1 MVELST
7 GTAIA
12 IAAGG
17 GAVFLLLLAALVR
30 SSRRWRAASRRL
42 AATATRL
49 ELPGDR
55 PADERD
61 VVGRIERQAQA
72 VVLRLSDES
81 ARADRLA
88 GALGHVGAGVVVC
101 DEQGGVAYRNALA
114 PDSDEAEAPA
124 ADAVRAVL
132 RAAVDGRGEGPR
144 TVELAGPPWRTVAV
158 TGHALDDGRR
168 VVGGVA
174 VIDDVS
180 EGRRLDVVRR
190 DFLAN
195 VTAELQAPV
204 AALGLLAGTIV
215 AEDDPALTRRLAGRL
230 EHDALRVS
238 RLVDD
243 LAELSRLDAQ
253 ALAARGVV
261 PVHLLAAQ
269 AVEEACQAVPGRTVT
284 VDASAAPS
292 GTVVVGDRR
301 QLVSALR
308 RMVENAL
315 RFSAGGSAVTV
326 ALTCGGGWVDVAV
339 TDTGP
344 GIPAGELD
352 RVFECFYRAGRDDR
366 ARTAA
371 GTGIGLAIASQVAAV
386 HGGHVL
392 AASTEGAGSTF
403 TLRLPA
409 AAGPARDRNG
419 GPAAPAAG
427 PAPGAVP

>member
-12 IAAGG
+12 IAVGG
-17 GAVFLLLLAALVR
+17 GAVSLLLLAALVR

-55 PADERD
+55 PADDRD
-61 VVGRIERQAQA
+61 VVSRIERQAQA

-81 ARADRLA
+81 AQAERLA
-88 GALGHVGAGVVVC
+88 GALSHVGAGVVVC

-114 PDSDEAEAPA
+114 PDGDAAEAPA

-132 RAAVDGRGEGPR
+132 QAAVDGRAEPAR
-144 TVELAGPPWRTVAV
+144 TVELTGPPWRTVRV
-158 TGHALDDGRR
+158 RGHALDDGRR

-174 VIDDVS
+174 VVDDVS

-195 VTAELQAPV
+195 MTAELQAPV

-215 AEDDPALTRRLAGRL
+215 AEDDPAVTRRLAGRL
-230 EHDALRVS
+230 EQDAMRVS

-253 ALAARGVV
+253 ALPGRSAV

-269 AVEEACQAVPGRTVT
+269 AVEEARLAVPGCTVT
-284 VDASAAPS
+284 VDGAASPPR
-292 GTVVVGDRR
+292 TVVVGDRR

-315 RFSAGGSAVTV
+315 RYSADGSAVTV
-326 ALTCGGGWVDVAV
+326 ALSCAGGWVDVAV
-339 TDTGP
+339 SDTGA

-352 RVFECFYRAGRDDR
+352 RIFECFYRAGRDGR
-366 ARTAA
+366 AHTAA

-386 HGGHVL
+386 HGGQVL
-392 AASTEGAGSTF
+392 VASTEGAGSTF

-409 AAGPARDRNG
+409 GPVPDAGH
-419 GPAAPAAG
+419 
-427 PAPGAVP
+427 

>member
-17 GAVFLLLLAALVR
+17 GAVSLLLLAALVR

-55 PADERD
+55 PADDRD
-61 VVGRIERQAQA
+61 VVSRIERQAQA

-81 ARADRLA
+81 AQVERLA
-88 GALGHVGAGVVVC
+88 GALGHMGAGVVVC

-114 PDSDEAEAPA
+114 PDGDAAEAPA
-124 ADAVRAVL
+124 ADAVRSVL
-132 RAAVDGRGEGPR
+132 QAAMDGRREPAR
-144 TVELAGPPWRTVAV
+144 TVELTGPPWRTVRV
-158 TGHALDDGRR
+158 SGHALDDGRR

-174 VIDDVS
+174 LVDDVS

-195 VTAELQAPV
+195 MTAELQSPL

-230 EHDALRVS
+230 EQDALRVG

-253 ALAARGVV
+253 AVPGRSVV
-261 PVHLLAAQ
+261 PVDLLAAQ
-269 AVEEACQAVPGRTVT
+269 AVEEARLAVPGRTVT
-284 VDASAAPS
+284 LDASASPGS
-292 GTVVVGDRR
+292 VVVGDRR

-315 RFSAGGSAVTV
+315 RFSPDGSAVTV
-326 ALTCGGGWVDVAV
+326 ALSGAGGWVDVAV
-339 TDTGP
+339 SDTGA
-344 GIPAGELD
+344 GIPAKELD

-371 GTGIGLAIASQVAAV
+371 GTGVGLAIAAQVAAV
-386 HGGHVL
+386 HGGQVL
-392 AASTEGAGSTF
+392 VASTEGAGSTF

-409 AAGPARDRNG
+409 GPV
-419 GPAAPAAG
+419 PAAER
-427 PAPGAVP
+427 

>member
-17 GAVFLLLLAALVR
+17 GAVCLLLLAALVR

-42 AATATRL
+42 SAAASRL

-55 PADERD
+55 PADDRD
-61 VVGRIERQAQA
+61 VVGRLERQAQA

-81 ARADRLA
+81 AQAERLA
-88 GALGHVGAGVVVC
+88 GALGHVGAGVVIC
-101 DEQGGVAYRNALA
+101 DEQGGVAFRNALA
-114 PDSDEAEAPA
+114 PDGDPAEAPA
-124 ADAVRAVL
+124 ADAVTAVL
-132 RAAVDGRGEGPR
+132 RAAVAGQGERAR
-144 TVELAGPPWRTVAV
+144 TVELAGPPWRTVRV
-158 TGHALDDGRR
+158 TAHALDDGRR

-174 VIDDVS
+174 VVDDVS

-195 VTAELQAPV
+195 MTAELQVPV
-204 AALGLLAGTIV
+204 AALALLAGTIV
-215 AEDDPALTRRLAGRL
+215 AEDDPGLTRRLAGRL
-230 EHDALRVS
+230 EHDALRVG

-253 ALAARGVV
+253 ALPARSVV
-261 PVHLLAAQ
+261 PVSLLAAQ
-269 AVEEACQAVPGRTVT
+269 AVEEARLAVPGRAVA
-284 VDASAAPS
+284 VDASGAPA
-292 GTVVVGDRR
+292 GAVVVGDRR

-308 RMVENAL
+308 RVVENAL
-315 RFSAGGSAVTV
+315 RFSAEGAAVTV
-326 ALTCGGGWVDVAV
+326 AVSGTDGWIDVAV
-339 TDTGP
+339 TDGGP

-352 RVFECFYRAGRDDR
+352 RIFECFYRAGRDDR

-371 GTGIGLAIASQVAAV
+371 GSGVGLAIASQVAAA
-386 HGGHVL
+386 HGGQVFV
-392 AASTEGAGSTF
+392 ASTDGAGSTF

-409 AAGPARDRNG
+409 GPAS
-419 GPAAPAAG
+419 
-427 PAPGAVP
+427 GAVP